1 MSRALRRASGFTLL
15 EMLIAPTIAL
25 ILLSAGIMAGV
36 RLQRTTAMQ
45 QQTAELQTAGRAVK
59 ELLTAAVA
67 SAGAGFGTAA
77 ITTGVGDDAAVNGSS
92 AVHYAVDVQTG
103 AAFAADESFKLPA
116 GQYESLKSDA
126 VEVWTGDTDAM
137 VATAPCAGGSA
148 FRVGTTI
155 CTATSADA
163 LDGHNVLVVNPT
175 LRTACEYKA
184 SVTPGVFQ
192 VNIAAALGHQTPPA
206 GGACDLD
213 SDSDSF
219 WSASGAY
226 VLRAASVAY
235 RVNWAGAVPEL
246 QIDLD
251 GSDASYGWQTAA
263 TGVEQLRIRQGVM
276 DLTTTTGKMDFF
288 PTSGVH
294 VAIDQCTDALCW
306 GEVPGGTDSNDT
318 SAVAALER
326 RVRVI
331 ELDITMRS
339 RRSNPDA
346 VILKS
351 DGTFDTDAE
360 LHLTDGYVRRQFVFR
375 VAPRNFRFAGVVRS

>member
-1 MSRALRRASGFTLL
+1 MSRALRRASGFTLI

-36 RLQRTTAMQ
+36 RLQRLTAMQ

-77 ITTGVGDDAAVNGSS
+77 ITTGLSDGAVVNGSS
-92 AVHYAVDVQTG
+92 AVHYALDGQTG
-103 AAFAADESFKLPA
+103 AAFAADKSFKLPT
-116 GQYESLKSDA
+116 GQYESRKSDA

-137 VATAPCAGGSA
+137 VATAPCSGGSA

-175 LRTACEYKA
+175 LRTACEYEA

-192 VNIAAALGHQTPPA
+192 VNIAAALGHQAPPA
-206 GGACDLD
+206 GGVCDLD

-226 VLRAASVAY
+226 VFRAASVAY

-246 QIDLD
+246 QIDPD
-251 GSDASYGWQTAA
+251 GSDTAFGWQTAA
-263 TGVEQLRIRQGVM
+263 TSVEQLRIRQGVI
-276 DLTTTTGKMDFF
+276 DLTAPANEPSFF
-288 PTSGVH
+288 PTSGLRE
-294 VAIDQCTDALCW
+294 AIDQCTDTLCW
-306 GEVPGGTDSNDT
+306 GKVPGNTDSNDT

-331 ELDITMRS
+331 EFDITMRS

-351 DGTFDTDAE
+351 DGTFGTDSE

-375 VAPRNFRFAGVVRS
+375 VAPRNFRLAGVVRS